1 MLVSKR
7 NDDVEL
13 IETISNDAVF
23 LRIDRETAALMGKFT
38 DIRLTKK
45 DKEDQYNMC
54 KAVEEIKAKSI
65 AEGIVKGETKG
76 TLDTLISLVRDGLL
90 DIEEAAKR
98 ANMQLKDF
106 EEKVNSNDNN

>member
-1 MLVSKR
+1 
-7 NDDVEL
+7 
-13 IETISNDAVF
+13 
-23 LRIDRETAALMGKFT
+23 
-38 DIRLTKK
+38 
-45 DKEDQYNMC
+45 MC

-65 AEGIVKGETKG
+65 AEGETKG